1 MKLFLFEH
9 CPFCMKAKM
18 VAGIQNQSIEFIY
31 MQNDDVDSRIEKVG
45 ANMVPILEK
54 EDGSYMAESLDIAE
68 FLDKHD
74 HHSVIEQ
81 ATHADEISEWLDTA
95 RPLFF
100 NLTFPRWTQL
110 NLQEFQRPEAIT
122 WYTEKKEAF
131 IGMPFE
137 QALAQSDD
145 YIKQLNPLLVD
156 VNFITLPSEKGNK
169 ITWDD
174 INFFPF
180 IRNLTV
186 VKGLDFPPHLK
197 NYLDE
202 VSELTGVNL
211 FLNDAI

>member
-18 VAGIQNQSIEFIY
+18 VAGIKKQPIDFIY

-68 FLDKHD
+68 FLDKYD

-81 ATHADEISEWLDTA
+81 ATHADEISQWLDTA

-110 NLQEFQRPEAIT
+110 NLQEFQQPEAIT

-131 IGMPFE
+131 IAMSFE

-145 YIKQLNPLLVD
+145 YINQLNPLLVD

-174 INFFPF
+174 INLFPF
-180 IRNLTV
+180 LRNLTV

-202 VSELTGVNL
+202 ISELTDVNL
-211 FLNDAI
+211 FFDVAV